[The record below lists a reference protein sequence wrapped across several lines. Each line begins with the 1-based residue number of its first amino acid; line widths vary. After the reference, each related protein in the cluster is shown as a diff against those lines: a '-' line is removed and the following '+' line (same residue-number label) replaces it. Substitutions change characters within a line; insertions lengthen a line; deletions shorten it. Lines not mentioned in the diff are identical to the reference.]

1 MSEFD
6 VLDLVPMGVLFVTAF
21 TLIPVVNTVH
31 EEGVENIDTKQW
43 LAFGII
49 TFGAVMLWVISIVTG
64 RTRFNVW
71 PAIAVMAIGYL
82 GYLKLM
88 RDRGELHE
96 EPEMGGTS
104 YE

>member
-1 MSEFD
+1 MSSFD
-6 VLDLVPMGVLFVTAF
+6 ILNLLPLGVLFVTAF
-21 TLIPVVNTVH
+21 AVLPIVNTVH
-31 EEGVENIDTKQW
+31 EDGIENIDSRQW
-43 LAFGII
+43 LAFTVIFI
-49 TFGAVMLWVISIVTG
+49 GAALLWVVSMVIG

-71 PAIAVMAIGYL
+71 PPLAVMATGFLWYM
-82 GYLKLM
+82 KLM

>member
-1 MSEFD
+1 MSSFD
-6 VLDLVPMGVLFVTAF
+6 ILDLLPLGLLFVTAF
-21 TLIPVVNTVH
+21 AVLPIANTVY
-31 EEGVENIDTKQW
+31 EEGVENIDTQQW
-43 LAFGII
+43 LAFAII
-49 TFGAVMLWVISIVTG
+49 IGGAALLWVVSIVIG

-71 PAIAVMAIGYL
+71 PPIAVMTAGFLWYT
-82 GYLKLM
+82 KLM

>member
-1 MSEFD
+1 MSKFD
-6 VLDLVPMGVLFVTAF
+6 VLDLVPLGLLFVTAF
-21 TLIPVVNTVH
+21 AVIPVANTIY
-31 EEGVENIDTKQW
+31 EEGIENIDIQQW
-43 LAFGII
+43 LAFAVIFI
-49 TFGAVMLWVISIVTG
+49 GAAMLWVISIVFG

-71 PAIAVMAIGYL
+71 PALAVMTVGFL